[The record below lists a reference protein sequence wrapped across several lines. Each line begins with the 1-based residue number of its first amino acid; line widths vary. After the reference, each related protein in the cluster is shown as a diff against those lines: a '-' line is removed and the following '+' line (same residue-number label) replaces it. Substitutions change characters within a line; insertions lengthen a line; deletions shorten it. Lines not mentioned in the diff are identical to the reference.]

1 MKENKGKEVVG
12 KGKRPKAQPQHR
24 PDVQTQA
31 RPTTGDK
38 RKFLPKNI
46 DLEGLPSRR
55 DKRVKHGSSKVV
67 KSKPPQSQ
75 PSIQI
80 VDVDSSTPIESTLSK
95 TPPSKIP
102 SFKSTVPS
110 SSRPSTNVIE
120 NEDLAWERF

>member
-1 MKENKGKEVVG
+1 MLNYKQIWHGIKPIRWLNKFNL
-12 KGKRPKAQPQHR
+12 
-24 PDVQTQA
+24 T
-31 RPTTGDK
+31 K
-38 RKFLPKNI
+38 RKFLQKNL

-80 VDVDSSTPIESTLSK
+80 VDVDSSTLIESTPSK

-102 SFKSTVPS
+102 LSKSTVPGS
-110 SSRPSTNVIE
+110 SQPFTNIIE
-120 NEDLAWERF
+120 NEDLAWECF